1 MTIKI
6 APSPLGANLAELGPI
21 VRALG
26 PAGADW
32 IHLDV
37 MDGHFVPNLTFGPP
51 VIAAMRPYT
60 DVVFDAH
67 LMVTNPADL
76 LPAYLAAGVD
86 RLTVHVEAGNE
97 ATLRPLLQAVR
108 AAGKKCGLSLKPGT
122 NVAALTPYLDL
133 LDQVLIMLIPGGF
146 SGQAPIANPADRV
159 AEVVAITRPTGRFI
173 EVVVDG
179 GVGPHNIG
187 PLAQAGATVAVAASS
202 IFKPGHL
209 GPSGAADWAANIA
222 ALRAAGQQ
230 A

>member
-1 MTIKI
+1 MRLKI
-6 APSPLGANLAELGPI
+6 APSILGANLAELGST

-51 VIAAMRPYT
+51 VIAALRAYT
-60 DVVFDAH
+60 DVVLDAH

-86 RLTVHVEAGNE
+86 RLTVHVEAGDE
-97 ATLRPLLQAVR
+97 GTLRPLLQAIQ

-122 NVAALTPYLDL
+122 DATSLTPYLDL
-133 LDQVLIMLIPGGF
+133 LDQVLIMLVEPGF
-146 SGQAPIANPADRV
+146 AGQAPIAHPADRV
-159 AEVVAITRPTGRFI
+159 AEVVALTRPTGRFI

-179 GVGPHNIG
+179 GVGPHNIT
-187 PLAQAGATVAVAASS
+187 PLVAAGATVAVAASS
-202 IFKPGHL
+202 VFKTP
-209 GPSGAADWAANIA
+209 DWAGNIA
-222 ALRAAGQQ
+222 VLRAAGQQ
-230 A
+230 AEIGA